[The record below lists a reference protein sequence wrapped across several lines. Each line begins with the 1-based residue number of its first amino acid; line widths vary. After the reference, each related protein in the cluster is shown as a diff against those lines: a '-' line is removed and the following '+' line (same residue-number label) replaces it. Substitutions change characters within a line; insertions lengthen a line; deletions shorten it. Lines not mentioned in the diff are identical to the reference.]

1 MKKLYFGEKLVY
13 QNLLKSGTILFD
25 GDQSVYDGDKLK
37 VVLSGVSS
45 DLSNTPN
52 GLKIS
57 YESSNT
63 GYAKHFS
70 TAQLL
75 QGVALRAGSAG
86 NAFYVKMIANSNQ
99 LGFTAQRANTKLT
112 RIEVS

>member
-1 MKKLYFGEKLVY
+1 LEL
-13 QNLLKSGTILFD
+13 N
-25 GDQSVYDGDKLK
+25 
-37 VVLSGVSS
+37 S
-45 DLSNTPN
+45 DLSNIPN

-57 YESSNT
+57 YVSSNAGFT
-63 GYAKHFS
+63 NYFS

-75 QGVALRAGSAG
+75 QGVTLSAGAVG